1 METSVSKI
9 IDSLIEE
16 AGLQDSYSST
26 LTGIINDESPSDGAA
41 LLDIIGDELFEN
53 DMISRTRARDLCDQ
67 IVRGMQESQESS
79 SVSKGK
85 KKNNKKGNKN
95 GKKAKEDA
103 SALEKHKED
112 VENMQQKITSIRVDH
127 NKDISK
133 TSDLVLENITLN
145 YGDNVLLN
153 GTDLKLIY
161 GHRYGLIGRNG
172 IGKSSLMTAI
182 AKRQFENFPKD
193 LQVFMVEQEIVPD
206 QKSALQTV
214 LEVDDERE
222 ELLAEETKLNKDAG
236 ANGTRLMEIYKRLD
250 EIEANTAIERASSI
264 LSGLGFSQKDLS
276 RPTKEFSGGWR
287 MRVALARALFANPD
301 ILLLDEPTNHLD
313 LDAVIWLEEYLN
325 DWPNTVVIVSHARS
339 FLNNVC
345 TDILHFRDQVITA
358 HKGDYDTFEKR
369 RQALITQ
376 KKRESEA
383 QKMKIEHTQKFID
396 RFRANNAR
404 AALAQSKIKE
414 LAKMEIVEEIIEDPA
429 CVFKF
434 PAAEPLD
441 PPLLKIEDG
450 KFGYTS
456 DKILLK
462 DIQFGIDMTSRIAI
476 VGANGSGKSTLLKL
490 LNGEIQLMEGRQY
503 RNPRMRTTIFTQHFM
518 DQLDLSLSPVEQFQ
532 LKFPGNKAEFIR
544 CHLGGFGITGD
555 MGIRPQYLLSGGQ
568 KSRVAFALAVWNKP
582 HVMILDEPTNH
593 LDVDAVEGLIA
604 ALNSFKGGLLI
615 VSHDEHMITSV
626 CTQIYNVKNQKL
638 NKFAGDFA
646 KYRKM
651 VSGKK

>member
-9 IDSLIEE
+9 IESIIEE
-16 AGLQDSYSST
+16 AGLEDSYNSH
-26 LTGIINDESPSDGAA
+26 IVNVINDESPSDGAA
-41 LLDIIGDELFEN
+41 LLDIIGDGIFMN
-53 DMISRTRARDLCDQ
+53 DMISKTRARDLCDQ
-67 IVRGMQESQESS
+67 LIRAMQEAQENTSN
-79 SVSKGK
+79 SKGK
-85 KKNNKKGNKN
+85 KKGNKKNAKN
-95 GKKAKEDA
+95 GKKGKEGM

-112 VENMQQKITSIRVDH
+112 VDSIQQKITSIRVDH
-127 NKDISK
+127 NKDLCK
-133 TSDLVLENITLN
+133 TTDLVLENITLN
-145 YGDNVLLN
+145 YGDNVLLQN
-153 GTDLKLIY
+153 TDLKLIY

-182 AKRQFENFPKD
+182 ARRQFENFPKD
-193 LQVFMVEQEIVPD
+193 LQVFIVEQEITPD
-206 QKSALQTV
+206 EKSALQTV
-214 LEVDDERE
+214 LETDDERE
-222 ELLAEETKLNKDAG
+222 ELLAEEIKLNKDQA
-236 ANGTRLMEIYKRLD
+236 ANGTRLVEIYKRLD
-250 EIEANTAIERASSI
+250 EIDAHTAVARASSI
-264 LSGLGFSQKDLS
+264 LSGLGFSTKDLN

-325 DWPNTVVIVSHARS
+325 DWPNTVLIVSHARG

-345 TDILHFRDQVITA
+345 TDIYHFRDQILTH

-369 RQALITQ
+369 RNALITQ

-396 RFRANNAR
+396 RFRANAAR

-414 LAKMEIVEEIIEDPA
+414 LAKMEIVEEIIEDPE

-434 PAAEPLD
+434 PNAEQLD

-450 KFGYTS
+450 EFGYSS

-490 LNGEIQLMEGRQY
+490 LNGEIQLMQGRQS
-503 RNPRMRTTIFTQHFM
+503 RNNRLRTTIFTQHFI

-532 LKFPGNKAEFIR
+532 LKYPGNKAEFIR
-544 CHLGGFGITGD
+544 CHLGAFGVTGD
-555 MGIRPQYLLSGGQ
+555 MGVRPQYLLSGGQ
-568 KSRVAFALAVWNKP
+568 KSRVAFAMAVWNKP
-582 HVMILDEPTNH
+582 HIMILDEPTNH
-593 LDVDAVEGLIA
+593 LDVDAVDGLIK
-604 ALNSFKGGLLI
+604 ALNNFKGGLLI
-615 VSHDEHMITSV
+615 VSHDEHMVTSV
-626 CTQIYNVKNQKL
+626 CDQIYYIKGQKL
-638 NKFAGDFA
+638 IKFAGDFA
-646 KYRKM
+646 KYKKM
-651 VSGKK
+651 VSKKY

>member
-1 METSVSKI
+1 METSVSKLI
-9 IDSLIEE
+9 SSLIEE
-16 AGLQDSYSST
+16 AGLGDSYSSELMEVIT
-26 LTGIINDESPSDGAA
+26 NESPSDGAA
-41 LLDIIGDELFEN
+41 LLDIIGDEVFMN
-53 DMISRTRARDLCDQ
+53 DMISKSRARDLCEQ
-67 IVRGMQESQESS
+67 IVKAFQESQESAPA
-79 SVSKGK
+79 SKGK
-85 KKNNKKGNKN
+85 KKGNKKNAKN
-95 GKKAKEDA
+95 GKKAKEEQ

-112 VENMQQKITSIRVDH
+112 VESMQQKITSIRVDH
-127 NKDISK
+127 NKDICK

-145 YGDNVLLN
+145 YGDNVLLQN
-153 GTDLKLIY
+153 TDLKLIY

-182 AKRQFENFPKD
+182 ARRQFENFPRD
-193 LQVFMVEQEIVPD
+193 LQVFIVEQEIVPD
-206 QKSALQTV
+206 EKTALQTV
-214 LEVDDERE
+214 LETDDERE
-222 ELLAEETKLNKDAG
+222 ELLAEEIKLNKDQT
-236 ANGTRLMEIYKRLD
+236 ANGVRLMEIYKRLD
-250 EIEANTAIERASSI
+250 EIDAHTAVARASSI
-264 LSGLGFSQKDLS
+264 LSGLGFSAKDLQ

-313 LDAVIWLEEYLN
+313 LDAVVWLEEYLN
-325 DWPNTVVIVSHARS
+325 DWPNTVMIVSHARG

-345 TDILHFRDQVITA
+345 TDIYHFRDQVLTH

-369 RQALITQ
+369 RTALITQ

-429 CVFKF
+429 YVFKF
-434 PAAEPLD
+434 PCAENLD

-450 KFGYTS
+450 EFGYS
-456 DKILLK
+456 ADKILLK
-462 DIQFGIDMTSRIAI
+462 DIQFGIDMGSRIAI
-476 VGANGSGKSTLLKL
+476 VGANGCGKSTLLKL
-490 LNGEIQLMEGRQY
+490 LNGELDLMSGRQS
-503 RNPRMRTTIFTQHFM
+503 RNNRLRTTIFTQHFM

-532 LKFPGNKAEFIR
+532 LKYPGHKAEFIR

-568 KSRVAFALAVWNKP
+568 KSRVAFALSVWNKP

-593 LDVDAVEGLIA
+593 LDVDAVDALIL
-604 ALNSFKGGLLI
+604 ALNNFKGGLLV
-615 VSHDEHMITSV
+615 VSHDEHLVSKV
-626 CTQIYNVKNQKL
+626 CDQIYYIKGQKL
-638 NKFAGDFA
+638 VKFAGDFA
-646 KYRKM
+646 KYKKM
-651 VSGKK
+651 VSKKY